1 MEQFIVILRE
11 PDGRADEHAE
21 QDMIEHREK
30 WNNWFVKYAKAGN
43 LVGGNALSLYGK
55 MIKGSD
61 AEVIDD
67 IHKVGTEIVGGYL
80 LLQAND
86 LDSAVNIA
94 REIPVFEVDG
104 YVEVRELMVT
114 G

>member
-1 MEQFIVILRE
+1 MTKYIILVRE
-11 PDGRADEHAE
+11 PDGRTVHPTEEE
-21 QDMIEHREK
+21 QKIHSANWAKWFGKYREG
-30 WNNWFVKYAKAGN
+30 GN
-43 LVGGNALSLYGK
+43 LLGGSALSLNGK
-55 MIKGSD
+55 MIKGPN

-80 LLQAND
+80 LIQAGD
-86 LDSAVNIA
+86 LDEAVAIA

-104 YVEVRELMVT
+104 YLEVRELMVT